1 MIGELPATVSY
12 SVLAPRFVGL
22 NHVKVQVP
30 QKAPVGDAVPL
41 SMSDGQGGNSNV
53 VTIAIQ

>member
-12 SVLAPRFVGL
+12 SVLAPGFVGL
-22 NHVKVQVP
+22 NQVKVQVP